1 MKIKT
6 VFNFKCDKKC
16 VVHKLATHNTC
27 WNCSAIRNSPYFQ
40 EEVKNMSD
48 ENSLA
53 DFMSKKTEDKDLSSK
68 SD

>member
-48 ENSLA
+48 EKILETREEINKECE
-53 DFMSKKTEDKDLSSK
+53 ME
-68 SD
+68 

>member
-1 MKIKT
+1 MTRKT

-27 WNCSAIRNSPYFQ
+27 WNCSAIRNSPYYQ

-48 ENSLA
+48 EKILETREAINKECE
-53 DFMSKKTEDKDLSSK
+53 ME
-68 SD
+68 